1 MKKESK
7 MLAVLLAL
15 LLVLFLNNLRKA
27 EIKRVDELTYKTA
40 QRQVSAP
47 AVESGLPE
55 IETDLLTPERESFR
69 MGKKNIFEPLS
80 FVKKR
85 RPRKPATPKAA
96 PPKPAPPKP
105 AVKQVPPPM
114 HEVVLKAIA
123 KYTFL
128 GLMEKGDLKTIF
140 LTKEDEIFNVKK
152 GDPLSGDYVVQNIT
166 DDFIEISSND
176 GSGTM
181 TISLVENA
189 ALTEKR

>member
-7 MLAVLLAL
+7 MLVALLAL

-85 RPRKPATPKAA
+85 RPRKAA
-96 PPKPAPPKP
+96 PPKPAAK
-105 AVKQVPPPM
+105 KIPPPM

-128 GLMEKGDLKTIF
+128 GFMEKGDVKTIF
-140 LTKEDEIFNVKK
+140 LTKEDEIFIVKK
-152 GDPLSGDYVVQNIT
+152 GDTLSGDYVVQNIT
-166 DDFIEISSND
+166 DDLIEISSAD
-176 GSGTM
+176 GADTM

-189 ALTEKR
+189 PLTERQ